1 MRFLSITES
10 LPQLRTSLIRDRNR
24 RTGLRSRQMTAAFVF
39 LLPGIFLFL
48 VFNIYPLLKALQ
60 ISFYNWSILP
70 GKPSEFVGL
79 ANYLRAVK
87 DPIVSLAFRNTIIYT
102 MITVPGQIVLA
113 MAAALLLNNIS
124 RGKVLLRTLYY
135 LPVITSWVIVS
146 LLFRYMFQSP
156 NGLINYL
163 LVNVFNLVDK
173 PIGWLQ
179 SASTAM
185 IPVWLLGIWKGIGWS
200 MVIFLAALQ
209 TIPFELYEAASMD
222 GAGGWQKIRHI
233 TLPLIRPTLV
243 FVLVMLMIG
252 GLNVFLP
259 VALVTNGGP
268 QQKTE
273 VVLTYMYHQAF
284 DFLEF
289 GYGSSLAFMMAVFI
303 VSLSFIQIKFFR
315 RPEEVY

>member
-1 MRFLSITES
+1 MGTRKTKKRPNLSAQQ
-10 LPQLRTSLIRDRNR
+10 LPTV
-24 RTGLRSRQMTAAFVF
+24 FVF

-48 VFNIYPLLKALQ
+48 VFNIYPLLKSFQ
-60 ISFYNWSILP
+60 ISFYDWSIVP
-70 GKPSEFVGL
+70 NRPSEFVGL
-79 ANYLRAVK
+79 DNYAQALK
-87 DPIVSLAFRNTIIYT
+87 DPVARLAFRNTVLYT
-102 MITVPGQIVLA
+102 IITVPGQIVLA
-113 MAAALLLNNIS
+113 MAAALLLNGRI
-124 RGKVLLRTLYY
+124 RGKVFFRTIFY

-156 NGLINYL
+156 NGFINYL
-163 LVNVFNLVDK
+163 LVNVLHLFEN

-179 SASTAM
+179 SGSTAM

-209 TIPFELYEAASMD
+209 TIPEEIYEAAAID
-222 GAGGWQKIRHI
+222 GAGSFNKLMQI

-243 FVLVMLMIG
+243 FVLVMLIIG

-259 VALVTNGGP
+259 IALMTNGGP
-268 QQKTE
+268 LQQTE

-284 DFLEF
+284 DFLDF
-289 GYGSSLAFMMAVFI
+289 GYGSALAFMMAIFI

-315 RPEEVY
+315 RPSEIY

>member
-1 MRFLSITES
+1 MGTRKTKKRPNLSAQQ
-10 LPQLRTSLIRDRNR
+10 LPTV
-24 RTGLRSRQMTAAFVF
+24 FVF

-48 VFNIYPLLKALQ
+48 VFNIYPLLKSFQ
-60 ISFYNWSILP
+60 ISFYDWSIVP
-70 GKPSEFVGL
+70 NRPSEFVGL
-79 ANYLRAVK
+79 DNYAQALK
-87 DPIVSLAFRNTIIYT
+87 DPVARLAFRNTVLYT
-102 MITVPGQIVLA
+102 IITVPGQIVLA
-113 MAAALLLNNIS
+113 MAAALLLNGRI
-124 RGKVLLRTLYY
+124 RGKVFFRTIFY

-156 NGLINYL
+156 NGFINYL
-163 LVNVFNLVDK
+163 LVNVLHLVEN

-179 SASTAM
+179 SGSTAM

-209 TIPFELYEAASMD
+209 TIPEEIYEAAAID
-222 GAGGWQKIRHI
+222 GAGSFNKLMQI

-243 FVLVMLMIG
+243 FVLVMLIIG

-259 VALVTNGGP
+259 IALMTNGGP
-268 QQKTE
+268 LQQTE

-284 DFLEF
+284 DFLDF
-289 GYGSSLAFMMAVFI
+289 GYGSALAFMMAIFI

-315 RPEEVY
+315 RPSEIY